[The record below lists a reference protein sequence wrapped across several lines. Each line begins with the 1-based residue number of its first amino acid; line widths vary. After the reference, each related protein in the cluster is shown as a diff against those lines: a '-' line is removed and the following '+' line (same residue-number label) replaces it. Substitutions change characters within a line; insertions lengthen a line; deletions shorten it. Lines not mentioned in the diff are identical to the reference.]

1 MQSPDWTKAD
11 IRTLHRVNPMR
22 SDITMHGIARGARPA
37 AQHLGRGTVDFKGR
51 SQRQPSEFAP
61 QGIPMR

>member
-37 AQHLGRGTVDFKGR
+37 AQHLGRGTVDFKGQ
-51 SQRQPSEFAP
+51 SQRQP
-61 QGIPMR
+61 I